1 MEKTSPVRG
10 QKKVGR
16 QYGHKECV
24 QRHCN
29 VKQLKIKQHTGGYT
43 TISGKLEFRE
53 QEGERWTEG
62 MSGDE
67 AGELSRRQIRKRFF
81 FLFLLLLLLLFEHTK
96 RFRHYPKDT
105 EEF

>member
-10 QKKVGR
+10 QKVGR

-24 QRHCN
+24 QKHCN

-53 QEGERWTEG
+53 QVGERWTEG

-81 FLFLLLLLLLFEHTK
+81 FFVFV
-96 RFRHYPKDT
+96 FAVVVV
-105 EEF
+105 